1 MELSYFS
8 IVSDASCDLNA
19 ALRSRFEIDAL
30 IYSQILFPDG
40 HSETVDTD
48 WGNITPDAYFG
59 SMVDKK
65 LRYQSSSPGPEN
77 AKRVFRAELEKGN
90 DVLCVT
96 LSSGMSAI
104 YEHCLI
110 AKEELASEFPDRTI
124 CILDSK
130 RYSTA
135 SGLLCILASKHR
147 AEGKSIT
154 ETVELLENYSKRIHQ
169 SGWMDDLFFLARAGR
184 LSKGTAFMGTM
195 IGVKPIADFNLN
207 TGMFQVIGKARGA
220 NNALRAVVDYVKA
233 TIENP
238 AEQIVFVAHTLR
250 KEYADRLGQMIQ
262 EEIGPKEVLVNWVGQ
277 TSGANIG
284 PGLVAT
290 FYLGKPLSEE
300 LVEETEILKSILK

>member
-1 MELSYFS
+1 MSYFS

-135 SGLLCILASKHR
+135 SGLLCILASVIDNSFHNQCTCNPDQNICR
-147 AEGKSIT
+147 METGKRILKCQFEIGKCVHQSHPGQIPVHM
-154 ETVELLENYSKRIHQ
+154 TVEPCDLIHHIEHDHIRDVENDQFFDI
-169 SGWMDDLFFLARAGR
+169 DLHR
-184 LSKGTAFMGTM
+184 S
-195 IGVKPIADFNLN
+195 
-207 TGMFQVIGKARGA
+207 
-220 NNALRAVVDYVKA
+220 
-233 TIENP
+233 
-238 AEQIVFVAHTLR
+238 
-250 KEYADRLGQMIQ
+250 
-262 EEIGPKEVLVNWVGQ
+262 W
-277 TSGANIG
+277 
-284 PGLVAT
+284 
-290 FYLGKPLSEE
+290 PLSFC
-300 LVEETEILKSILK
+300 LTFSLCICFAFSMF